1 MMSSDFIIQVN
12 ETDFEYEVLSYSQ
25 NTPVVVYFWAEWCK
39 PCKTLG
45 PLLESITAE
54 ANGAFRLAKVDV
66 DENPNLALRYGVRS
80 LPTVK
85 AFSAGEVVGEFVGA
99 QPNQRVRDFLSRLSP
114 PSPMSLLEEKAGGYL
129 SLEQWAKAEEAYR
142 DVLDQMPENPG
153 ALLGL
158 SKALLAQGAS
168 HEALYTLK
176 AFPASS
182 LYASAQRLLPLAEAM
197 TAAQEERLPDEND
210 LDAAFAGA
218 VRMAARGSFLPA
230 LDGLLDVLRQNR
242 RYRGEKARQVFLAI
256 LELLDADD
264 PDARQYRAELAS
276 VLF

>member
-1 MMSSDFIIQVN
+1 MSSDFIIQVN

-25 NTPVVVYFWAEWCK
+25 NTPVVVYFWADWCK
-39 PCKTLG
+39 PCKMLG
-45 PLLESITAE
+45 PLLESLTSE

-66 DENPNLALRYGVRS
+66 DENPNLALRYGVRI

-85 AFSAGEVVGEFVGA
+85 AFSEGEVVAEFVGA

-129 SLEQWAKAEEAYR
+129 SMSQWSKAEEAYR
-142 DVLDQMPENPG
+142 DVLDQAPENPG

-158 SKALLAQGAS
+158 SKALLAQGSS

-176 AFPASS
+176 AFPASP
-182 LYASAQRLLPLAEAM
+182 LYTSAQRLLPLAEAM
-197 TAAQEERLPDEND
+197 TAAQEDTLPDEND

-218 VRMAARGSFLPA
+218 VRMASRGSFLPA
-230 LDGLLDVLRQNR
+230 LDGLLDILRQNR

-256 LELLDADD
+256 LELMDADD